1 MAATMCMLARGTIS
15 WGWLY
20 TASDLAKV
28 FWRTGEFLPMI
39 VYKTTSKRHPLF
51 PSHEDALTRPVNLNI
66 LTSCFV
72 KLWHPKQFHKGV
84 RPLNI

>member
-28 FWRTGEFLPMI
+28 FWRTGEFLPAHACLQNNI
-39 VYKTTSKRHPLF
+39 N
-51 PSHEDALTRPVNLNI
+51 PSGIH
-66 LTSCFV
+66 CFHRMRMPSFV
-72 KLWHPKQFHKGV
+72 RYIWISLHVSLWHPEQFHKGV
-84 RPLNI
+84 HPLVI